1 MIQNDSAPFVPRR
14 GSSTIHLMSRHRE
27 IIRLTILGWS
37 TLRIAASVGLSVS
50 TVRAIL
56 RAPLVQAELERLQDE
71 ADRMTVNV
79 PLRSQ
84 VEGELRGATVQALRL
99 NRKLMTDPNVDAR
112 TRSNVA
118 KHFMDRVLFDV
129 DSDTGERGTGYREI
143 LKRLDEVDKAL
154 GRGVHMIVTETPPA
168 SEAGTEIN
176 AVNGN
181 EKSHDAPDV
190 IPEHLRARSG
200 DDLTE
205 AIKSRISG
213 IQVS

>member
-1 MIQNDSAPFVPRR
+1 MIQNDPAQPLPRR
-14 GSSTIHLMSRHRE
+14 GSSTVHLMARHRE

-37 TLRIAASVGLSVS
+37 TLRIAASVGLSPYQ
-50 TVRAIL
+50 VRAIL

-71 ADRMTVNV
+71 ADRLTVNV

-84 VEGELRGATVQALRL
+84 VEGELRGATVQAMRL
-99 NRKLMTDPNVDAR
+99 NRKLMSDPAVDAR

-129 DSDTGERGTGYREI
+129 DSDNGERGTGYREI

-154 GRGVHMIVTETPPA
+154 GRGVHMIVSETPPA
-168 SEAGTEIN
+168 SEAGPVESEPQASN
-176 AVNGN
+176 NGA
-181 EKSHDAPDV
+181 SP
-190 IPEHLRARSG
+190 P

-205 AIKSRISG
+205 AIRSRVSG
-213 IQVS
+213 IQT